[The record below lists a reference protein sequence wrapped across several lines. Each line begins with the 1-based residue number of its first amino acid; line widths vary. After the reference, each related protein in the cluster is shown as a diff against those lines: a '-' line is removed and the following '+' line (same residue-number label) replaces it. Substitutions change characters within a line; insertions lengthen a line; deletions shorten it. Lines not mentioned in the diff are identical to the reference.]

1 MIMQSPH
8 WSWQT
13 CIRIA
18 CLLVA
23 AGSMILIGKPAPAD
37 AQISLVSPWQHCE
50 PIKGCIKIAFFPN
63 GWAVEQFPLA
73 GRVVT
78 AYGRYHVRGTVLKI
92 GWKRYEPTEICVPIS
107 DRKSGVEPGGGPR
120 AAGTT

>member
-1 MIMQSPH
+1 M
-8 WSWQT
+8 
-13 CIRIA
+13 
-18 CLLVA
+18 
-23 AGSMILIGKPAPAD
+23 
-37 AQISLVSPWQHCE
+37 
-50 PIKGCIKIAFFPN
+50 KGCIKFAFFPN

-107 DRKSGVEPGGGPR
+107 DRKSGVDKQCMPTARDDLKGEFQFEGPNALLWNTPSTPQLR
-120 AAGTT
+120 LVRVEL